1 MITQSE
7 LKALRIKHDL
17 TQGQAAALVYTTE
30 REWSRFENGDLSSS
44 RARNNYKART
54 ELFEFRVKELAK

>member
-1 MITQSE
+1 MIKQSE

-17 TQGQAAALVYTTE
+17 TQSQAAAIVYTTE
-30 REWSRFENGDLSSS
+30 REWSRFENSDLASS

-54 ELFEFRVKELAK
+54 ELFSYKVKEL